1 MQTQNLEQTK
11 RTIFGCSPAYVLN
24 SIIVL
29 AIMIGFK
36 YVVPAPAPL
45 TPLGVE
51 VLGIFL
57 GMLYGW
63 LIVGDVIWP
72 SVAGLVFL
80 GLSDYTTVT
89 GAFASGF
96 GNNTVLLMLFFF
108 LFTNII
114 NSAGIIEYIAQWIA
128 TRKFA
133 YGKPWMLSLLLM
145 IAAIVSFFMV
155 SATAACLV
163 MIPLIKSIALL
174 YGFKPGDKWPMLMMG
189 GLVYVG
195 STSYLILPYK
205 SLPLIVFAGY
215 EATTGQTIAYA
226 PYMFVI
232 FVSTVVALALF
243 LFSCKFIFRPDVSKI
258 SDCRITFDKNAQLT
272 SYQKFVMGFFVVVLL
287 LLMIPNIVPKT
298 IFFSALLG
306 KIGNTGILAIAV
318 VFYLACQ
325 FKDGITVNQLF
336 AKNISWTIIFL
347 LAAAMAISGAFTA
360 EATGISPWMS
370 SVVTPIVAGKSP
382 FVFIVLVSVICCVLT
397 NLANNQAVCAIFT
410 PIILTIGMAFGAN
423 LPTLVACMMASCNVG
438 MITPPASATG
448 ALLHGDK
455 EWVPGKSAYTY
466 GLVYSAFNLFNAIF
480 IIYPLGNLLMS

>member
-1 MQTQNLEQTK
+1 MGRNSVEKGLK
-11 RTIFGCSPAYVLN
+11 FGCSPAYVVN
-24 SIIVL
+24 SVITL

-36 YVVPAPAPL
+36 YVVPAAEPL

-51 VLGIFL
+51 ILGIFL
-57 GMLYGW
+57 GTLYGW
-63 LIVGDVIWP
+63 LIVGDVVWP
-72 SVAGLVFL
+72 SVACLVFL
-80 GLSDYTTVT
+80 GLSEYTTVT

-114 NSAGIIEYIAQWIA
+114 NSAGIIEYVAQWIA

-133 YGKPWMLSLLLM
+133 YGKPWMLSFLLM

-155 SATAACLV
+155 SATVACLV

-205 SLPLIVFAGY
+205 SLPLIVFASY
-215 EATTGQTIAYA
+215 ESTTGQSIAYG

-243 LFSCKFIFRPDVSKI
+243 LLACKFLFKPDVSKI
-258 SDCRITFDKNAQLT
+258 TNCEIQFDKKAEL
-272 SYQKFVMGFFVVVLL
+272 SAHQKFVFVYFIVVLAL
-287 LLMIPNIVPKT
+287 LIIPNVLPASLGLVK
-298 IFFSALLG
+298 LL
-306 KIGNTGILAIAV
+306 KSIGNTGILAIAV
-318 VFYLACQ
+318 VFYVACQ
-325 FKDGITVNQLF
+325 FQEGLHTMNQVF
-336 AKNISWTIIFL
+336 AKNISWNIIFL

-360 EATGISPWMS
+360 ESTGISPWMS
-370 SVVTPIVAGKSP
+370 GVVTPIVAGKSP
-382 FVFIVLVSVICCVLT
+382 FVFIVLVCIISCVLT

-410 PIILTIGMAFGAN
+410 PIILSIGMAFGAN
-423 LPTLVACMMASCNVG
+423 LPTLVACMMAACNVG

-466 GLVYSAFNLFNAIF
+466 GLIYSVFNLFNAIF
-480 IIYPLGNLLMS
+480 IIYPLGCLFM

>member
-1 MQTQNLEQTK
+1 MQTNLVNK
-11 RTIFGCSPAYVLN
+11 GTIFGCTPFYIIN
-24 SIIVL
+24 SLISL
-29 AIMIGFK
+29 AIMLGFK
-36 YVVPAPAPL
+36 YVVPATEPL

-63 LIVGDVIWP
+63 LIVNDVIWP
-72 SVAGLVFL
+72 SIAGLVML

-89 GAFASGF
+89 GAFSTGF

-114 NSAGIIEYIAQWIA
+114 NSAGIIEYVAQWIA
-128 TRKFA
+128 TLKFA
-133 YGKPWMLSLLLM
+133 YGKPWILSLLLM
-145 IAAIVSFFMV
+145 VAAIVSFFMV

-163 MIPLIKSIALL
+163 MIPLIKSISLL

-195 STSYLILPYK
+195 STSYLLLPYK
-205 SLPLIVFAGY
+205 SLPLIVFASY
-215 EATTGQTIAYA
+215 EATTGETIAYG

-232 FVSTVVALALF
+232 FISTIVALALF
-243 LFSCKFIFRPDVSKI
+243 LFFCRFVFKPDVSHITNCQI
-258 SDCRITFDKNAQLT
+258 SFDKNKVLT
-272 SYQKFVMGFFVVVLL
+272 RYQKFVLWYFVVVLVL
-287 LLMIPNIVPKT
+287 LIIPNIVPKT
-298 IFFSALLG
+298 FFLSALLG
-306 KIGNTGILAIAV
+306 KIGNTGILSISV

-325 FKDGITVNQLF
+325 FKEGININQLF
-336 AKNISWTIIFL
+336 AKNVSWSILCL
-347 LAAAMAISGAFTA
+347 LAAAMAISGAFTS
-360 EATGISPWMS
+360 EMTGISPWMS
-370 SVVTPIVAGKSP
+370 GIVAPIVAGKSP
-382 FVFIVLVSVICCVLT
+382 FVFIVLVCLICCLLT

-423 LPTLVACMMASCNVG
+423 LPTLVACMMAACNVG

-455 EWVPGKSAYTY
+455 EWILGKSAYTY

-480 IIYPLGNLLMS
+480 IIYPLGCLLMR

>member
-1 MQTQNLEQTK
+1 MNENDAKQGLQ
-11 RTIFGCSPAYVLN
+11 FGVSPAYLIN
-24 SIIVL
+24 SIVAL
-29 AIMIGFK
+29 LIMIGFK
-36 YVVPAPAPL
+36 YVVPATEPL

-51 VLGIFL
+51 ILGIFL
-57 GMLYGW
+57 GTLYGW
-63 LIVGDVIWP
+63 LIVGDVVWP
-72 SVAGLVFL
+72 SIACLIFL
-80 GLSDYTTVT
+80 GLSDYTSVT
-89 GAFASGF
+89 AAFSSGF

-114 NSAGIIEYIAQWIA
+114 NSAGIIEYVAQWIA

-133 YGKPWMLSLLLM
+133 YGKPWMLSFLLM
-145 IAAIVSFFMV
+145 IAAIVTFFMV

-205 SLPLIVFAGY
+205 SLPLIVFASY
-215 EATTGQTIAYA
+215 EATTGETIAYA

-232 FVSTVVALALF
+232 FVSTVVALILF
-243 LFSCKFIFRPDVSKI
+243 LTACKFIFKPDVSKI
-258 SDCRITFDKNAQLT
+258 INCNIAFDKKAQL
-272 SYQKFVMGFFVVVLL
+272 SAYQKFVLGFFVVVLL
-287 LLMIPNIVPKT
+287 LLMLPNILPGSLFIV
-298 IFFSALLG
+298 ALLK
-306 KIGNTGILAIAV
+306 KIGNTGILAIAI

-325 FKDGITVNQLF
+325 FKEGITLNQLF
-336 AKNISWTIIFL
+336 AKNVSWTIIFL

-370 SVVTPIVAGKSP
+370 AMVTPIVAGQSP
-382 FVFIVLVSVICCVLT
+382 FIFIVLVCFICCILT

-410 PIILTIGMAFGAN
+410 PIILSIGMAFGAN
-423 LPTLVACMMASCNVG
+423 LPTLVACMMAACNVG
-438 MITPPASATG
+438 MVTPPASATG

-455 EWVPGKSAYTY
+455 EWVPGKSAYSY
-466 GLVYSAFNLFNAIF
+466 GLIYSAFNLFNAIF
-480 IIYPLGNLLMS
+480 IIYPLGCLLM

>member
-1 MQTQNLEQTK
+1 MKTNSMEQGVK
-11 RTIFGCSPAYVLN
+11 FGCSPTYLIN
-24 SIIVL
+24 SIVAL
-29 AIMIGFK
+29 AIMMGFP
-36 YVVPAPAPL
+36 YVVPAVEPL
-45 TPLGVE
+45 TSLGVE
-51 VLGIFL
+51 ILGIFL

-63 LIVGDVIWP
+63 LIVGDVVWP
-72 SVAGLVFL
+72 SIAGLVFL
-80 GLSDYTTVT
+80 GLSEYTTVT
-89 GAFASGF
+89 KAFASGF

-205 SLPLIVFAGY
+205 SLPLIVFASY
-215 EATTGQTIAYA
+215 ESTTGQTIAYG

-232 FVSTVVALALF
+232 FISTLVALALF
-243 LFSCKFIFRPDVSKI
+243 LFSCKFIFKPDVSKI
-258 SDCRITFDKNAQLT
+258 TNCNITFDKEMKLS
-272 SYQKFVMGFFVVVLL
+272 SYQKFILGYFAVVLL
-287 LLMIPNIVPKT
+287 LLMVPNMLPQSFMLVGVLKE
-298 IFFSALLG
+298 
-306 KIGNTGILAIAV
+306 IGNTGILAIAV
-318 VFYLACQ
+318 VFYVACQ
-325 FKDGITVNQLF
+325 CKDGITLNQLF
-336 AKNISWTIIFL
+336 AKNVSWTIIFL

-360 EATGISPWMS
+360 EETGISQWMS
-370 SVVTPIVAGKSP
+370 TVVTPIVQGKSP
-382 FVFIVLVSVICCVLT
+382 FIFIVLVCIISCILT

-410 PIILTIGMAFGAN
+410 PIILSIGIAFGAN
-423 LPTLVACMMASCNVG
+423 LPTLVACMMAACNVG

-466 GLVYSAFNLFNAIF
+466 GLIYSLFNLSNAIF
-480 IIYPLGNLLMS
+480 IIYPLGCLLM

>member
-1 MQTQNLEQTK
+1 MKTNSMEQGVK
-11 RTIFGCSPAYVLN
+11 FGCSPTYLIN
-24 SIIVL
+24 SIVAL
-29 AIMIGFK
+29 AIMMGFP
-36 YVVPAPAPL
+36 YVVPAVEPL
-45 TPLGVE
+45 TSLGVE
-51 VLGIFL
+51 ILGIFL

-63 LIVGDVIWP
+63 LIVDDVVWP
-72 SVAGLVFL
+72 SIAGLVFL
-80 GLSDYTTVT
+80 GLSEYTTVT
-89 GAFASGF
+89 KAFASGF

-205 SLPLIVFAGY
+205 SLPLIVFASY
-215 EATTGQTIAYA
+215 ESTTGQTIAYG

-232 FVSTVVALALF
+232 FISTLVALALF
-243 LFSCKFIFRPDVSKI
+243 LFSCKFIFKPDVSKI
-258 SDCRITFDKNAQLT
+258 TNCNITFDKEMKLS
-272 SYQKFVMGFFVVVLL
+272 SYQKFILGYFAVVLL
-287 LLMIPNIVPKT
+287 LLMVPNMLPQSFMLVGVLKE
-298 IFFSALLG
+298 
-306 KIGNTGILAIAV
+306 IGNTGILAIAV
-318 VFYLACQ
+318 VFYVACQ
-325 FKDGITVNQLF
+325 CKDGITLNQLF
-336 AKNISWTIIFL
+336 AKNVSWTIIFL

-360 EATGISPWMS
+360 EETGISQWMS
-370 SVVTPIVAGKSP
+370 TVVTPIVQGKSP
-382 FVFIVLVSVICCVLT
+382 FIFIVLVCIISCILT

-410 PIILTIGMAFGAN
+410 PIILSIGIAFGAN
-423 LPTLVACMMASCNVG
+423 LPTLVACMMAACNVG

-466 GLVYSAFNLFNAIF
+466 GLIYSFFNLGNAIF
-480 IIYPLGNLLMS
+480 IIYPLGCLLM

>member
-1 MQTQNLEQTK
+1 MRMIETNAKQGLC
-11 RTIFGCSPAYVLN
+11 FGCSVPYVVN
-24 SIIVL
+24 SIVAL

-36 YVVPAPAPL
+36 YVVPASEPL

-51 VLGIFL
+51 ILGIFL
-57 GMLYGW
+57 GTLYGW
-63 LIVGDVIWP
+63 LIVGDVVWP
-72 SVAGLVFL
+72 SIACLVFL
-80 GLSDYTTVT
+80 GLSGYTSVT
-89 GAFASGF
+89 GAFSSGF

-114 NSAGIIEYIAQWIA
+114 NSAGIIEYVSRWIA

-133 YGKPWMLSLLLM
+133 YGKPWMLSFLLM

-163 MIPLIKSIALL
+163 MIPLIKSVALL
-174 YGFKPGDKWPMLMMG
+174 YGFEPGDKWPMLMMG

-205 SLPLIVFAGY
+205 SLPLICFASY
-215 EATTGQTIAYA
+215 EATVGEGIAYG

-232 FVSTVVALALF
+232 FVSTVVALLVF
-243 LFSCKFIFRPDVSKI
+243 LGACKFVFKPDVSKI
-258 SDCRITFDKNAQLT
+258 VNCNISFDKNERLT

-287 LLMIPNIVPKT
+287 LLMLPNILPSS
-298 IFFSALLG
+298 FFIVALLK
-306 KIGNTGILAIAV
+306 KIGNTAILAIAI

-325 FKDGITVNQLF
+325 FKEGITLNGLF
-336 AKNISWTIIFL
+336 AKNVSWTIIFL

-360 EATGISPWMS
+360 ESTGISPWMS
-370 SVVTPIVAGKSP
+370 SIVTPIVAGQSP
-382 FVFIVLVSVICCVLT
+382 FVFIVLVCIICCVLT

-410 PIILTIGMAFGAN
+410 PIILSIGMAFGAN
-423 LPTLVACMMASCNVG
+423 LPTLVACMMAACNVG

-455 EWVPGKSAYTY
+455 EWVPGKSAYSY
-466 GLVYSAFNLFNAIF
+466 GAIYSVFNLVNAIF
-480 IIYPLGNLLMS
+480 IIYPLGCLLMR